1 MATDMYLKLSG
12 IKGESTDSKHKD
24 EIDVISWSWNA
35 SNSGSFHMGPGGG
48 AGKASISDLNIVKN
62 VDASSTELLKNCM
75 TGKHLDEAKLTV
87 RKAGEKPL
95 EYMIITLKKVLITG
109 VQTSGA
115 QSSDRLQETVAL
127 NFAEMK
133 VEYDTQNDKGGKGD
147 HYSVGY
153 DVSKN
158 ALAS

>member
-1 MATDMYLKLSG
+1 MYLKLSG

-24 EIDVISWSWNA
+24 EIDLISWSWNA

-48 AGKASISDLNIVKN
+48 SGKATISDLNIVKY
-62 VDASSTELLKNCM
+62 VDASSTELLKCCM
-75 TGKHLDEAKLTV
+75 NGKHLDEAKLTI

-95 EYMIITLKKVLITG
+95 EYMTITLKKVLVTG

-115 QSSDRLQETVAL
+115 QSSDRLQETIAL

-133 VEYDTQNDKGGKGD
+133 VEYDTQADKGGKGS
-147 HYSVGY
+147 HFSMGYSIAENKV
-153 DVSKN
+153 V
-158 ALAS
+158 